1 MAAPSTILF
10 LQRHANTAG
19 KEPEEAMN
27 AQHFD
32 VLIIGAGLS
41 GIGTACQVSAEHP
54 NKTIAVLERRARLGG
69 TWDLFRYPGIR
80 SD

>member
-1 MAAPSTILF
+1 MLKECRKVSRPAASSSTILF
-10 LQRHANTAG
+10 LQRPANTAG

-41 GIGTACQVSAEHP
+41 GIGTA
-54 NKTIAVLERRARLGG
+54 
-69 TWDLFRYPGIR
+69 
-80 SD
+80 